1 MPEVKIDGTPVEAS
15 VEGEGRPT
23 TEKKEEKEVKKPGKA
38 KKIIGIIAGSIV
50 AAGAVG
56 IGFLKFMAAK
66 DSAPE
71 LNSGSSYSDGSASSD
86 ADDE

>member
-1 MPEVKIDGTPVEAS
+1 MPEVKIDGQNVEAT
-15 VEGEGRPT
+15 VEGEGKT
-23 TEKKEEKEVKKPGKA
+23 QIKEETKVEKKSGKA

-71 LNSGSSYSDGSASSD
+71 LNSTSGSSADEYTSSD
-86 ADDE
+86 AE